1 MTDYAALIGLDW
13 GDQAHACAL
22 QVQGLTAIEK
32 FNLTHSAESLQDWIA
47 SLRQRFGGRP
57 IAMALEAKHG
67 PLIHALLQAEFI
79 TLYPV
84 NPKTSALYR
93 QAFNPSGAKDDLPD
107 AELLLNLL
115 QVHRDK
121 LTPWH
126 PDDVQTRKLD
136 GLVQARRAAVD
147 LRTQLANSLTTLL
160 KGYYPQA
167 LELVGED
174 VFSPLA
180 CAFLLKWP
188 DLISLKAARPTTVR
202 AFYHAHNVRRGEII
216 EKRLERITQARAL
229 TTDDAVV
236 SVSVLT
242 CRLLAEQLANLAH
255 SIKRYEQE
263 TKQVFDEHPDA
274 HLFRHLPGAGPA
286 LAPRLLAAFGT
297 QRDRYPQADNF
308 LKYSGIAPVTEKSG
322 QRKWV
327 HWRWSAPRFLRQ
339 SLVEWANQSIY
350 HSTWAG
356 AFYSRQ
362 KARGKQHHAIL
373 RSLAFKWIR
382 ILWKCWQDRTPY
394 DEARY
399 LKRLALKNPD
409 LLKLTYE
416 KSNEKIV

>member
-1 MTDYAALIGLDW
+1 MTDDAALIGLDW
-13 GDQAHACAL
+13 GDQAHALAL

-32 FNLTHSAESLQDWIA
+32 FNLPHSAESLQDWIA
-47 SLRQRFGGRP
+47 DLRQRFGGRP
-57 IAMALEAKHG
+57 IAIALEAKHG
-67 PLIHALLQAEFI
+67 PLIHALLHVEFI
-79 TLYPV
+79 TLFPI

-107 AELLLNLL
+107 ADLLLNLL
-115 QVHRDK
+115 SVHRDK

-167 LELVGED
+167 LELVGDD

-188 DLISLKAARPTTVR
+188 DLLSLKAARPSTVR
-202 AFYHAHNVRRGEII
+202 AFYHAHNVRRTDVIQ
-216 EKRLERITQARAL
+216 KRLERIAQARAL

-255 SIKRYEQE
+255 SIQRYEQHIQ
-263 TKQVFDEHPDA
+263 QVFDEHPEA

-286 LAPRLLAAFGT
+286 LAPRLLVAFGT
-297 QRDRYPQADNF
+297 QRDRFPAATNF
-308 LKYSGIAPVTEKSG
+308 QKFSGIAPVTEKSG
-322 QRKWV
+322 KHKWV

-350 HSTWAG
+350 HSTWAA
-356 AFYSRQ
+356 AFYTRQ
-362 KARGKQHHAIL
+362 KARGKAHHAIL

-382 ILWKCWQDRTPY
+382 ILWKCWQDHTPY
-394 DEARY
+394 DEARH
-399 LKRLALKNPD
+399 LKHLTTKNPS
-409 LLKLTYE
+409 LLKLVYE
-416 KSNEKIV
+416 KSN

>member
-1 MTDYAALIGLDW
+1 MTDYAAFIGLDW
-13 GDQAHACAL
+13 GDQAHALAL

-32 FNLTHSAESLQDWIA
+32 FNLPHSAESLQDWIVG
-47 SLRQRFGGRP
+47 LRQRFAGRP
-57 IAMALEAKHG
+57 VAIAVEAKHG
-67 PLIHALLQAEFI
+67 PLIHALLHVEFI
-79 TLYPV
+79 ILYPI

-93 QAFNPSGAKDDLPD
+93 QAFSPSGAKDDLPD
-107 AELLLNLL
+107 ADLLLNLL
-115 QVHRDK
+115 LVHRDK
-121 LTPWH
+121 LTPWQ
-126 PDDVQTRKLD
+126 PEDVQTRKLD

-167 LELVGED
+167 LELVGDD

-188 DLISLKAARPTTVR
+188 DLISLQAARPNTVR
-202 AFYHAHNVRRGEII
+202 AFYHAHNVRRGDVI
-216 EKRLERITQARAL
+216 EKRLQRIAQAKAL

-242 CRLLAEQLANLAH
+242 CRLLAEQLVKLGH
-255 SIKRYEQE
+255 SLKRYELQIA
-263 TKQVFDEHPDA
+263 QVFDEHPEA

-286 LAPRLLAAFGT
+286 LAPRLLVAFGT
-297 QRDRYPQADNF
+297 QRDRYPEAANLQKF
-308 LKYSGIAPVTEKSG
+308 SGVAPVTEKSG
-322 QRKWV
+322 RRKWV

-350 HSTWAG
+350 HSTWA
-356 AFYSRQ
+356 AAYYNRQ
-362 KARGKQHHAIL
+362 KARNKRHQAII

-382 ILWKCWQDRTPY
+382 ILWKCWVDKVPY

-399 LKRLALKNPD
+399 LKHLAIKNPT
-409 LLKLTYE
+409 LLTLSYE
-416 KSNEKIV
+416 KSN

>member
-22 QVQGLTAIEK
+22 QVQGLTAVEK

-57 IAMALEAKHG
+57 IAIALEAKHG
-67 PLIHALLQAEFI
+67 PLIHALLHVEFI
-79 TLYPV
+79 TLYPI

-115 QVHRDK
+115 LVHRDK
-121 LTPWH
+121 LMPWH
-126 PDDVQTRKLD
+126 PEDVLTRKLD

-160 KGYYPQA
+160 KAYYPQA
-167 LELVGED
+167 LELIGED

-180 CAFLLKWP
+180 GAFLLKWP

-202 AFYHAHNVRRGEII
+202 AFYHAHNVRRGDVI
-216 EKRLERITQARAL
+216 EKRLERIAQARAL

-242 CRLLAEQLANLAH
+242 CRLLAEQLARLAH
-255 SIKRYEQE
+255 SLKRYEHE
-263 TKQVFDEHPDA
+263 IKQVFDEHPEA

-322 QRKWV
+322 QRKWI

-350 HSTWAG
+350 HSTWAS
-356 AFYSRQ
+356 AFYTRQ
-362 KARGKQHHAIL
+362 KAKGKQHHAIL

-399 LKRLALKNPD
+399 LKRLALKNPS
-409 LLKLTYE
+409 LLNLAYE
-416 KSNEKIV
+416 KSN